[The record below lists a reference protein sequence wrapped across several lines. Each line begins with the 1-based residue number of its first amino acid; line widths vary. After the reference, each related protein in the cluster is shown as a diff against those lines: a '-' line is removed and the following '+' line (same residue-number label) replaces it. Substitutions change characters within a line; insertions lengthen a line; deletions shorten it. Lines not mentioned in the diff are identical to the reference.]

1 MADAYRQPS
10 KIDWKWLLTT
20 FMVLGTVGSMMWM
33 LRAEVARLSL
43 AIDDGNQRMARVE
56 TAVHLLADT
65 QDERTRRSVD
75 MALTVSQNSADSA
88 AELLGG
94 VKSSAT
100 SGDYVKAVQA
110 AADARTMILTAKEL
124 KTPAPPG
131 YFSGVTAMIDD
142 LSAVT
147 DVDVNRQLFAL
158 RVALAE
164 YHSALE
170 HSPEVPAKVVELSV
184 RPGEPIDPARLIS
197 GAVYRPNAQVL
208 LPVQANVSASG
219 AVLDGSELLGGV
231 EMLTPRST
239 APQGN
244 NSISGLTFKGV
255 TQTLDG
261 ADWKDVTFVN
271 ANIRYRGGAVKLE
284 HVRFVNCSFEVSQS
298 DRGAQFAKSVGLGND
313 PVNIG

>member
-1 MADAYRQPS
+1 MTNPYAKVDV
-10 KIDWKWLLTT
+10 KWLSTT
-20 FMVLGTVGSMMWM
+20 VLALAAVGTMMWM
-33 LRAEVARLSL
+33 IRAEVGRLSL

-94 VKSSAT
+94 VKESTNA
-100 SGDYVKAVQA
+100 GDSVKAVQA
-110 AADARTMILTAKEL
+110 AADARTMILMAKQL

-131 YFSGVTAMIDD
+131 YFAAATAMLDD
-142 LSAVT
+142 LSSVT
-147 DVDVNRQLFAL
+147 DVDVTRQLFSL

-170 HSPEVPAKVVELSV
+170 QFPEVPSKIVELSV
-184 RPGEPIDPARLIS
+184 HPGQPIDSARLLS

-208 LPVQANVSASG
+208 LPVQASLKARG
-219 AVLDGSELLGGV
+219 AVIDGSELLGGV
-231 EMLTPRST
+231 ELLSPVTT
-239 APQGN
+239 FAQGN

-261 ADWKDVTFVN
+261 AEWNDVVFVN
-271 ANIRYRGGAVKLE
+271 AKIRYRGGPLRLN
-284 HVRFVNCSFEVSQS
+284 HVRFVNCTFEVTGNDHGS
-298 DRGAQFAKSVGLGND
+298 QFARGLVMGND
-313 PVNIG
+313 PLTIG